1 MVVAVYLICFVVISV
16 WLWVRSR
23 RLMPPVVPGAL
34 PLIGHMHRFLGLESI
49 WNTIEETSKF
59 SLENGGISILKI
71 CEHNVY
77 MLTDPDL
84 SLMAF
89 NISLNKMFLY
99 HFTKDLMG
107 NGLVTSDAQT
117 WKIHRKL
124 INPAFNQQVLNS
136 FINEMNVQSKWLV
149 SELSTKLGKSVNVR
163 KPLIKFTMNIT
174 SRISLG
180 LNAEDQTLIDKDYA
194 HAFEVLSVIYYE
206 RGTKPWLHVPFIFN
220 RSALKRKQDKLT
232 ETLTNILNP
241 FKPLLN
247 HLLYLA
253 DEQNAFSDT
262 EIREHLNTFVIAA
275 YDTSTVSL
283 TLLLMMIGW
292 HKGVQERVYNE
303 IQEVLNNE
311 DRDFTKNDLPKLVYL
326 EAVIKETLRCY
337 PTIPIIG
344 RQVDVDMKLGKY
356 TIPAGSSCGVSLHG
370 IHRHPMWGPD
380 ADQFNPDRWLDPG
393 RLPNLANAFVAFGV
407 GKRYCIGKSF
417 SHLNILPKWL
427 QVRLQGASGS
437 IPGSDEVLLDFF
449 RLFENVLVV
458 ARSLEM
464 CPVYGNRLTA
474 HNIRD
479 VQYRIFEFL
488 SVSLS
493 IHVSG
498 LNSKI
503 IAWIYFK
510 GDG

>member
-1 MVVAVYLICFVVISV
+1 
-16 WLWVRSR
+16 
-23 RLMPPVVPGAL
+23 MPPVVPGAL

-241 FKPLLN
+241 VIHKRRLEMKMNSYNNNENDDKFKPLLN

-311 DRDFTKNDLPKLVYL
+311 DRDFTKNDLPKLMYL

-344 RQVDVDMKLGKY
+344 RQIDVDMKLGKY

-380 ADQFNPDRWLDPG
+380 ADQFNPDRWLDPA

-407 GKRYCIGKSF
+407 GKRYCIGKTYTMMLMKIAVGHIVRQYHVQSDLSRLRF
-417 SHLNILPKWL
+417 QFEGVL
-427 QVRLQGASGS
+427 QPTKG
-437 IPGSDEVLLDFF
+437 
-449 RLFENVLVV
+449 
-458 ARSLEM
+458 
-464 CPVYGNRLTA
+464 
-474 HNIRD
+474 H
-479 VQYRIFEFL
+479 RITFT
-488 SVSLS
+488 
-493 IHVSG
+493 
-498 LNSKI
+498 KRT
-503 IAWIYFK
+503 
-510 GDG
+510 

>member
-241 FKPLLN
+241 VIHKRRLEMKMNSYNNNENDDKFKPLLN

-380 ADQFNPDRWLDPG
+380 ADQFNPDRWLDPA

-407 GKRYCIGKSF
+407 GKRYCIGKTYTMMLMKIAVGHIVRQYHVQSDLSRLRF
-417 SHLNILPKWL
+417 QFEGVL
-427 QVRLQGASGS
+427 QPTKG
-437 IPGSDEVLLDFF
+437 
-449 RLFENVLVV
+449 
-458 ARSLEM
+458 
-464 CPVYGNRLTA
+464 
-474 HNIRD
+474 H
-479 VQYRIFEFL
+479 RITFT
-488 SVSLS
+488 
-493 IHVSG
+493 
-498 LNSKI
+498 KRT
-503 IAWIYFK
+503 
-510 GDG
+510 